1 MKYEQSFQV
10 ARDIATVW
18 AFFGQF
24 DRVAWCMPG
33 LQKAEPIDADSLDV
47 VLAQRV
53 GPMTAT
59 FQARVQ
65 ITERVHQQRIG
76 FTSVGKAIRGAIG
89 NFRSTNTVTLEATED
104 GRGTRVLVTG
114 EVALGGALGSLGQ
127 KVVAKQAE
135 KMTAEF
141 ARQLERVLGEGDAG
155 AGAATPGPQGAD
167 SAAIPPPATEPR
179 VAVNA
184 PAQVDRTLPVPSQP
198 AAAPSSDPSLLFW
211 ARLTAF
217 GSLGTFMVSLLVL
230 LRLAF

>member
-10 ARDIATVW
+10 AQNIATVW
-18 AFFGQF
+18 NFFSQF

-33 LQKAEPIDADSLDV
+33 LQKADVIDADSLDV

-65 ITERVHQQRIG
+65 ITERVEQQSMG
-76 FTSVGKAIRGAIG
+76 FTSIGKAVRGAIG
-89 NFRSTNTVTLEATED
+89 NFRSTNSVTLASVDEGRATAV
-104 GRGTRVLVTG
+104 TVTG

-141 ARQLERVLGEGDAG
+141 AKQLERVLSDGDEKKATAAVDASPSSEGVES
-155 AGAATPGPQGAD
+155 TP
-167 SAAIPPPATEPR
+167 SASSS
-179 VAVNA
+179 
-184 PAQVDRTLPVPSQP
+184 QSGSQP
-198 AAAPSSDPSLLFW
+198 AVPAQIVSPHRVVPCQSPSMEGALLFW
-211 ARLTAF
+211 SRLTAF
-217 GSLGTFMVSLLVL
+217 GSLGTFAVGLVL
-230 LRLAF
+230 LWRLT

>member
-10 ARDIATVW
+10 AQNIATVW
-18 AFFGQF
+18 KFFSQF
-24 DRVAWCMPG
+24 DQVAWCMPG
-33 LQKAEPIDADSLDV
+33 LQKVDVIDADSLDV

-65 ITERVHQQRIG
+65 ITERVEQQSMG
-76 FTSVGKAIRGAIG
+76 FTSIGKAVRGAIG
-89 NFRSTNTVTLEATED
+89 NFRSTNNVTLTSVDEGRATAV
-104 GRGTRVLVTG
+104 TVTG

-141 ARQLERVLGEGDAG
+141 AKQLERVLSEGDEKKDVA
-155 AGAATPGPQGAD
+155 PGNRPLASGNASPAP
-167 SAAIPPPATEPR
+167 SASSAQPGRQPAE
-179 VAVNA
+179 
-184 PAQVDRTLPVPSQP
+184 PSQLASP
-198 AAAPSSDPSLLFW
+198 HRAAPTPAPSMEAALLFW

-217 GSLGTFMVSLLVL
+217 GSLGTFTVGLLL
-230 LRLAF
+230 LWRMN

>member
-10 ARDIATVW
+10 AQNIATVW
-18 AFFGQF
+18 NFFSQF

-33 LQKAEPIDADSLDV
+33 LQKADVIDADSLDV

-65 ITERVHQQRIG
+65 ITERVEQQSMG
-76 FTSVGKAIRGAIG
+76 FTSIGKAVRGAIG
-89 NFRSTNTVTLEATED
+89 NFRSTNRVTLASVND
-104 GRGTRVLVTG
+104 GRETAVKVTG

-141 ARQLERVLGEGDAG
+141 AKQLERVLSEGDEKKVT
-155 AGAATPGPQGAD
+155 AA
-167 SAAIPPPATEPR
+167 
-179 VAVNA
+179 
-184 PAQVDRTLPVPSQP
+184 VD
-198 AAAPSSDPSLLFW
+198 AAPSNSGVDSTPSASSSQSGSQSAFPAQIVSPHRVAPSQSPSMEGALLFW
-211 ARLTAF
+211 SRLTAF
-217 GSLGTFMVSLLVL
+217 GSLGTFAVGLVL
-230 LRLAF
+230 LWRLT

>member
-10 ARDIATVW
+10 ARDLATVW

-33 LQKAEPIDADSLDV
+33 LQKAETIDADNLDV
-47 VLAQRV
+47 VLTQRV

-59 FQARVQ
+59 LQARVQ
-65 ITERVHQQRIG
+65 ITERVHQQLIG

-89 NFRSTNTVTLEATED
+89 NFRSTNTVTLKATED
-104 GRGTRVLVTG
+104 GRGTAVTVTG

-141 ARQLERVLGEGDAG
+141 ARQLERVLAEGDANSEP
-155 AGAATPGPQGAD
+155 APPAPQGAV
-167 SAAIPPPATEPR
+167 SAAVLPPSTEPPM
-179 VAVNA
+179 AHSA
-184 PAQVDRTLPVPSQP
+184 PVQADRSAPSPSQP
-198 AAAPSSDPSLLFW
+198 AATQSSDPGLLFW

-230 LRLAF
+230 WRLAF

>member
-10 ARDIATVW
+10 AQDIATVW
-18 AFFGQF
+18 KFFSQF

-33 LQKAEPIDADSLDV
+33 LQKADVIDADSLDV

-65 ITERVHQQRIG
+65 ITERVEQQSMG
-76 FTSVGKAIRGAIG
+76 FTSIGKAVRGAIG
-89 NFRSTNTVTLEATED
+89 NFRSTNNVTLASVED
-104 GRGTRVLVTG
+104 GRATAVTVTG

-141 ARQLERVLGEGDAG
+141 AKQLERVLSEGDG
-155 AGAATPGPQGAD
+155 KKDAATADTPSANSGASSSPSLQPGSQ
-167 SAAIPPPATEPR
+167 SAAPVHVASPR
-179 VAVNA
+179 
-184 PAQVDRTLPVPSQP
+184 R
-198 AAAPSSDPSLLFW
+198 AAPTQAPSMEAALLFW
-211 ARLTAF
+211 ARLTAI
-217 GSLGTFMVSLLVL
+217 GSLGTFAVGLALLF
-230 LRLAF
+230 RIT

>member
-10 ARDIATVW
+10 AQDIATVW
-18 AFFGQF
+18 KFFSQF

-33 LQKAEPIDADSLDV
+33 LQKADVIDADSLDV

-65 ITERVHQQRIG
+65 ITERVEQQSMG
-76 FTSVGKAIRGAIG
+76 FTSIGKAVRGAIG
-89 NFRSTNTVTLEATED
+89 NFRSTNNVTLASVDEGRATAV
-104 GRGTRVLVTG
+104 TVTG

-141 ARQLERVLGEGDAG
+141 ARQLERVLSEGDDQKH
-155 AGAATPGPQGAD
+155 AATAD
-167 SAAIPPPATEPR
+167 TPSANSGVSTPPPSVQAGSQSGGTVPVAPPRR
-179 VAVNA
+179 VA
-184 PAQVDRTLPVPSQP
+184 PTQ
-198 AAAPSSDPSLLFW
+198 APSMEAALLFW
-211 ARLTAF
+211 ARLTAI
-217 GSLGTFMVSLLVL
+217 GSLGTFAVGLALLS
-230 LRLAF
+230 RIT

>member
-10 ARDIATVW
+10 AQDIATVW
-18 AFFGQF
+18 NFFSQF

-33 LQKAEPIDADSLDV
+33 LQKADVIDADSLDV

-65 ITERVHQQRIG
+65 ITERVERQSMG
-76 FTSVGKAIRGAIG
+76 FTSIGKAVRGAIG
-89 NFRSTNTVTLEATED
+89 NFRSTNSVTLASVDD
-104 GRGTRVLVTG
+104 GRATAVTVTG

-141 ARQLERVLGEGDAG
+141 AKQLERVLSEGDEKTPAAAG
-155 AGAATPGPQGAD
+155 DASTSNGDAD
-167 SAAIPPPATEPR
+167 PKLSA
-179 VAVNA
+179 
-184 PAQVDRTLPVPSQP
+184 PSTQP
-198 AAAPSSDPSLLFW
+198 AAPAKVASPHRVAPGHAPSIDAAVLFW
-211 ARLTAF
+211 ARLTAI
-217 GSLGTFMVSLLVL
+217 GSLGTFTVGLALLWRVT
-230 LRLAF
+230 

>member
-10 ARDIATVW
+10 SQNVATVW
-18 AFFGQF
+18 NFFSQF

-33 LQKAEPIDADSLDV
+33 LQKAEVIDADSLDV

-65 ITERVHQQRIG
+65 ITERVENQSIG
-76 FTSVGKAIRGAIG
+76 FTSIGKAIRGAIG
-89 NFRSTNTVTLEATED
+89 NFRSINSVTLASVDE
-104 GRGTRVLVTG
+104 GRVTAVTVTG

-141 ARQLERVLGEGDAG
+141 AKQLERVLSAGDDKKDAT
-155 AGAATPGPQGAD
+155 AADTSPANGNAS
-167 SAAIPPPATEPR
+167 SAHS
-179 VAVNA
+179 A
-184 PAQVDRTLPVPSQP
+184 PSALPSTQP
-198 AAAPSSDPSLLFW
+198 AGQDLTASRHLATSTQGPSMEGALLFW
-211 ARLTAF
+211 ARLTAL
-217 GSLGTFMVSLLVL
+217 GTLGTFSVALALLW
-230 LRLAF
+230 RMA

>member
-10 ARDIATVW
+10 AQNIATVW
-18 AFFGQF
+18 NFFSQF

-33 LQKAEPIDADSLDV
+33 LQKADVIDADSLDV

-65 ITERVHQQRIG
+65 ITERVELQSMG
-76 FTSVGKAIRGAIG
+76 FTSIGKAVRGAIG
-89 NFRSTNTVTLEATED
+89 NFRSTNSVTLASVDD
-104 GRGTRVLVTG
+104 GRATAVTVTG

-141 ARQLERVLGEGDAG
+141 AKQLERVLSEGDEKKTTAVVDASPSNG
-155 AGAATPGPQGAD
+155 SADPTPSVSSPQSG
-167 SAAIPPPATEPR
+167 SQPA
-179 VAVNA
+179 V
-184 PAQVDRTLPVPSQP
+184 PAQVVSPHRATPSQS
-198 AAAPSSDPSLLFW
+198 PSLEGALLFW
-211 ARLTAF
+211 SRLTAL
-217 GSLGTFMVSLLVL
+217 GSLGTFAVGLVL
-230 LRLAF
+230 LWRLT

>member
-10 ARDIATVW
+10 AQDIATVW
-18 AFFGQF
+18 KFFSQF

-33 LQKAEPIDADSLDV
+33 LQKADVIDADSLDV

-65 ITERVHQQRIG
+65 ITERVEQQSMG
-76 FTSVGKAIRGAIG
+76 FTSIGKAVRGAIG
-89 NFRSTNTVTLEATED
+89 NFRSTNNVTLAPIED
-104 GRGTRVLVTG
+104 GRGTAVTVTG

-141 ARQLERVLGEGDAG
+141 AKQLERVLSEGDDKKD
-155 AGAATPGPQGAD
+155 AATADTPSAD
-167 SAAIPPPATEPR
+167 SGLSPPPLVQAGSQSGGTVQVAPPR
-179 VAVNA
+179 RMA
-184 PAQVDRTLPVPSQP
+184 PTQ
-198 AAAPSSDPSLLFW
+198 APSMEAALLFW
-211 ARLTAF
+211 ARLTAI
-217 GSLGTFMVSLLVL
+217 GSLGTFAVGLALLS
-230 LRLAF
+230 RIT